1 MPESGTDAPMVMLVA
16 VTPGVEVDAPALA
29 PISPVEAVAN
39 AKAELHSSAA
49 TRRFLFPIFIV
60 PPIS

>member
-1 MPESGTDAPMVMLVA
+1 MVMLVA

-39 AKAELHSSAA
+39 AKAELHRSAA